1 MKKLLSILFL
11 GLTTLT
17 ATAQKDPIA
26 IGLTLEDAVMNQY
39 RAYYPKNT
47 TMVKWIPNT
56 TNYSFLSADYQTL
69 KKGSVKGTSISDII
83 SASEVAILTGE
94 ELRWLNI
101 SEWKNANEFYIKAGT
116 SNYVINVSK
125 KIATKLNTVNEKAEN
140 EDFNI
145 ATGTTAYTVEN
156 NLYIATA
163 TQQIQITDF
172 DDETVSGQAIARSEF
187 GIYGGI
193 FWSKNGKQLAF
204 YQKDERNVAN
214 YPLLDVNETPGQ
226 LNSIKYPMAGQ
237 SSEKSRVGIYNVE
250 TKATVYITPQG
261 HAEDYL
267 TNVAWGPKAKYIYI
281 AEVNR
286 DQNHMQLQKYDANGK
301 FIKTLFEE
309 KHDTWSEPEH
319 GVYFVNDN
327 EFVWVNEIKTG
338 YPNLYLY
345 NSNGKLVKQLT
356 DHNWV
361 VQDIVGHDT
370 KGNIYYKGTGES
382 PLETNYFQVNYKTGY
397 QCNLTEING
406 THSASFS
413 SDYNYM
419 FDKYSSTAVPNQELI
434 YDIVKRK
441 KVKTVM
447 TADNPYANVTMG
459 TCEYGTI
466 KAGDNTTDL
475 HYRLIKPSNFD
486 ENKKYPV
493 LVYVY
498 GGPHAQ
504 MVKNNWLGG
513 ASLWMYWMA
522 EQGYLVYT
530 VDNRGSGNRGFAF
543 ENVIHRQCGTKEME
557 DQLKGVDFLKSKPYV
572 DGNRI
577 AVHGW
582 SYGGFMTTSLML
594 RNPGVYTTGVAGGPV
609 TDWKYYEIMY
619 GERYMDSPQDNE
631 EGYKTSAL
639 KNHVDKLEGKLLLIH
654 GTSDDV
660 VVMQHSL
667 TLVKAFVEAG
677 KQMDFFLYPMHKHNV
692 RGKDRVHLMT
702 KVLNYVIDN
711 NK

>member
-1 MKKLLSILFL
+1 MKKILLILFI
-11 GLTTLT
+11 GLTTVNVS
-17 ATAQKDPIA
+17 AQKE
-26 IGLTLEDAVMNQY
+26 LTLEDAVMNQY
-39 RAYYPKNT
+39 RAYYPKNS

-56 TNYSFLSADYQTL
+56 SNYSFLSADYQTL
-69 KKGSVKGTSISDII
+69 KKGNVKNSKVIDVITT
-83 SASEVAILTGE
+83 AEVAKLTGE

-101 SEWKNANEFYIKAGT
+101 SDWKSETEFYIKAGA

-125 KIATKLNTVNEKAEN
+125 KSATKINTVAKDAEN
-140 EDFNI
+140 GDFNM
-145 ATGTTAYTVEN
+145 ASGNTAYTIKN
-156 NLYIATA
+156 NLYVATA

-172 DDETVSGQAIARSEF
+172 NDATVSGQAIARSEF
-187 GIYGGI
+187 GITAGI
-193 FWSKNGKQLAF
+193 FWSENGTQLAF
-204 YQKDERNVAN
+204 YQKDESQVAD
-214 YPLLDVNETPGQ
+214 YPLLDVNATPGK

-237 SSEKSRVGIYNVE
+237 ASEKSRVGIYNLE
-250 TKATVYITPQG
+250 TKATVYITPKG
-261 HAEDYL
+261 HPEDYL
-267 TNVAWGPKAKYIYI
+267 TNVAWGPKAEYIYI

-338 YPNLYLY
+338 FPNLYLY
-345 NSNGKLVKQLT
+345 NADGKLVKQLT
-356 DHNWV
+356 NHNWS
-361 VQDIVGHDT
+361 VQSIEGHDS
-370 KGNIYYKGTGES
+370 KGNVYYSGTGES
-382 PLETNYFQVNYKTGY
+382 PLETNYFKVNYKTDF
-397 QCNLTEING
+397 QCNLTEIGG

-413 SDYNYM
+413 SDFKYM
-419 FDKYSSTAVPNQELI
+419 FDKYSSTTVPNQEII

-441 KVKTVM
+441 KVKTVL
-447 TADNPYANVTMG
+447 TADNPFADVTMG
-459 TCEYGTI
+459 TCDYGTI

-486 ENKKYPV
+486 ETKIYPV

-543 ENVIHRQCGTKEME
+543 ENVIHRNLGDNEMD
-557 DQLKGVDFLKSKPYV
+557 DQLKGVDFLKSKSYV
-572 DGNRI
+572 DANRI

-594 RNPGVYTTGVAGGPV
+594 RHPGVFTTGIAGGPV
-609 TDWKYYEIMY
+609 TDWKYYEAMY
-619 GERYMDSPQDNE
+619 GERYMDRPEENE
-631 EGYKTSAL
+631 EGYKKAAL
-639 KNHVDKLEGKLLLIH
+639 KNYVNDLDGKLLLIH

-660 VVMQHSL
+660 VVMQHNLSL
-667 TLVKAFVEAG
+667 VQAFVEAG
-677 KQMDFFLYPMHKHNV
+677 KQMDFFPYPMHKHNV
-692 RGKDRVHLMT
+692 RGKDRVHLMQ
-702 KVLNYVIDN
+702 KVLDYVILN

>member
-1 MKKLLSILFL
+1 MKKILLILFI
-11 GLTTLT
+11 GLTTVNVS
-17 ATAQKDPIA
+17 AQKE
-26 IGLTLEDAVMNQY
+26 LTLEDAVMNQY
-39 RAYYPKNT
+39 RAYYPKNS

-56 TNYSFLSADYQTL
+56 SNYSFLSADYQTL
-69 KKGSVKGTSISDII
+69 KKGNVKNSKVIDVITT
-83 SASEVAILTGE
+83 AEVAKLTGE

-101 SEWKNANEFYIKAGT
+101 SDWKSATEFFIKAGA
-116 SNYVINVSK
+116 SNYVINVVSK
-125 KIATKLNTVNEKAEN
+125 TATKINTVAKDAEN
-140 EDFNI
+140 GDFNM
-145 ATGTTAYTVEN
+145 ASGNTAYTIKN
-156 NLYIATA
+156 NLYVATA
-163 TQQIQITDF
+163 TQQIQVTDF
-172 DDETVSGQAIARSEF
+172 NDATVSGQAIARSEF
-187 GIYGGI
+187 GITAGI
-193 FWSKNGKQLAF
+193 FWSENGTQLAF
-204 YQKDERNVAN
+204 YQKDESQVAD
-214 YPLLDVNETPGQ
+214 YPLLDVNATPGK

-237 SSEKSRVGIYNVE
+237 ASEKSRVGIYNLE
-250 TKATVYITPQG
+250 TKATVYITPKG
-261 HAEDYL
+261 HPEDYL
-267 TNVAWGPKAKYIYI
+267 TNVAWGPKAEYIYI

-338 YPNLYLY
+338 FPNLYLY
-345 NSNGKLVKQLT
+345 NADGKLVKQLT
-356 DHNWV
+356 NHNWS
-361 VQDIVGHDT
+361 VQSIEGHDS
-370 KGNIYYKGTGES
+370 KGNVYYSGTGES
-382 PLETNYFQVNYKTGY
+382 PLETNYFKVNYKTDF
-397 QCNLTEING
+397 QCNLTEIGG

-413 SDYNYM
+413 SDFKYM
-419 FDKYSSTAVPNQELI
+419 FDKYSSTTVPNQEII

-441 KVKTVM
+441 KVKTVL
-447 TADNPYANVTMG
+447 TADNPFADVTMG
-459 TCEYGTI
+459 TCDYGTI

-486 ENKKYPV
+486 ETKIYPV

-543 ENVIHRQCGTKEME
+543 ENVIHRNLGDNEMD
-557 DQLKGVDFLKSKPYV
+557 DQLKGVDFLKSKSYV
-572 DGNRI
+572 DANRI

-594 RNPGVYTTGVAGGPV
+594 RHPGVFTTGIAGGPV
-609 TDWKYYEIMY
+609 TDWKYYEAMY
-619 GERYMDSPQDNE
+619 GERYMDRPEENE
-631 EGYKTSAL
+631 EGYKKAAL
-639 KNHVDKLEGKLLLIH
+639 KNYVNDLDGKLLLIH

-660 VVMQHSL
+660 VVMQHNLSL
-667 TLVKAFVEAG
+667 VQAFVEAG
-677 KQMDFFLYPMHKHNV
+677 KQMDFFPYPMHKHNV
-692 RGKDRVHLMT
+692 RGKDRVHLMQ
-702 KVLNYVIDN
+702 KVLDYVILN

>member
-1 MKKLLSILFL
+1 MKKLILLLFI

-17 ATAQKDPIA
+17 ATAQKD
-26 IGLTLEDAVMNQY
+26 LTLEDAVMNQY

-56 TNYSFLSADYQTL
+56 ANYSFLSADYQTL
-69 KKGSVKGTSISDII
+69 KKGSVKGTSTSDII
-83 SASEVAILTGE
+83 SASEVATLTGE
-94 ELRWLNI
+94 KLNWLNI

-125 KIATKLNTVNEKAEN
+125 KTATKLNTVNKKAEN

-145 ATGTTAYTVEN
+145 ATSTTAYTIEN

-163 TQQIQITDF
+163 TQQIQVTDF
-172 DDETVSGQAIARSEF
+172 DSETVSGQAIARSEF
-187 GIYGGI
+187 GIVDGI
-193 FWSKNGKQLAF
+193 FWSENGKQLAF
-204 YQKDERNVAN
+204 YQKDERHVAN
-214 YPLLDVNETPGQ
+214 YPLLNINETPGQ

-237 SSEKSRVGIYNVE
+237 DSEISRVGIYNLD
-250 TKATVYITPQG
+250 TKATVYITPKG
-261 HAEDYL
+261 DKEDYL
-267 TNVAWGPKAKYIYI
+267 TNVAWGPKAEFIYI

-397 QCNLTEING
+397 QCDLTEING

-413 SDYNYM
+413 SDYKYM
-419 FDKYSSTAVPNQELI
+419 FDKYSSTTVPNQELI

-447 TADNPYANVTMG
+447 TADNPYADVTIG

-486 ENKKYPV
+486 ATKKYPV

-543 ENVIHRQCGTKEME
+543 ENVIHRHCGDNEMD
-557 DQLKGVDFLKSKPYV
+557 DQLKGVDFLTSKSYV
-572 DGNRI
+572 DANRI

-594 RNPGVYTTGVAGGPV
+594 RHPGVFTTGIAGGPV

-619 GERYMDSPQDNE
+619 GERYMDNPEDNK
-631 EGYKTSAL
+631 EGYEKAAL
-639 KNHVDKLEGKLLLIH
+639 KNYVNDLEGKLLLIH
-654 GTSDDV
+654 GTSDNV
-660 VVMQHSL
+660 VVMQHNL
-667 TLVKAFVEAG
+667 TLVKAFIEAG
-677 KQMDFFLYPMHKHNV
+677 KQMDFFPYPMHEHNV

-702 KVLNYVIDN
+702 KVLTYVIEN